1 MKKIKYLFRT
11 IFTLVLAFAS
21 MSVTL
26 AATGNLVLDGA
37 SSVEINKNIVI
48 TVGVRSLS
56 DSTSGCGTIG
66 GYLQFDTDYLEFVS
80 DEAVK
85 LDTYYT
91 PNTSGAKID
100 GQSYNG
106 SISGMT
112 INGKTTGASVD
123 FVKLTFKAKKEG
135 TTTIKLYKGELS
147 LYGQTVA
154 VTTTDPTKSITI
166 GAAKNTDATLKSL
179 GVTGQTLSPAFNANT
194 TSYTV
199 TVPRDTTSVTV
210 TGAANATTS
219 TVTGLGNY
227 TLSGSTLS
235 VPVKVTAQSGATKTY
250 TINIKKQ
257 QNSDA
262 TLKSLVVAGQTLS
275 PAFDPNVTSYTVT
288 VPSGTK
294 ITVTG
299 EAKETTSTVKGN
311 GEYTI
316 TGTKSIPIEVTAENG
331 TKKTYTI
338 NAKTPTSPAAS
349 NDATLKGLNVSGY
362 DITPVFASDVTD
374 YTVTV
379 PNNADSIIVNA
390 TTNHDKA
397 KVEVTGDKDLKVGD
411 NKVTVKVTA
420 EDGTVKT
427 YTINVKKEDKP
438 DTTFKGDATLKSL
451 EVENYEISP
460 KFDSSSHSYT
470 VTIGS
475 DVNSINVK
483 AIATDP
489 KGTVSVSGNTNL
501 KEGVNSVIV
510 RVTNE
515 DGKTSDYV
523 INVIKEA
530 KSKPSGST
538 SKSSDSYLKS
548 LTINSAHTIDKT
560 FDKNIQSYAI
570 TVPYEVEKLDLNYE
584 KNNSKASVKITGN
597 ENFKVGVVNT
607 VTITVNAEDGST
619 RLYLLNVIRSPEVS
633 GTDLEKLVVGGKDI
647 YKPNQSKY
655 EIDIDSKTDKIDI
668 SAIPVDKDSKVEV
681 IGNSNLKEGKNTV
694 WVKVTDKKGYEKL
707 YEITVNKEVASK
719 GGTFLGLSSKTWGFI
734 LGILGFLIIL
744 GLLLLLLFKRRKDDA
759 KTPVVVT
766 KDVPPAPVIEFKP
779 EFNFGSKNTS
789 DDDVVHGNMNQN
801 SQLSYQEE
809 DAPKKLLEA
818 EVRDAEEVPYDPFD
832 ETITKDEI
840 VDAIHE
846 AMKTKNTS
854 KLRMLL
860 DQDELNQRKKDI
872 KRKEEEKRRYQ
883 DDDEDDFF

>member
-1 MKKIKYLFRT
+1 MKRLKYLFRT
-11 IFTLVLAFAS
+11 VFTLVLAFAS

-91 PNTSGAKID
+91 SNTSGAKID

-135 TTTIKLYKGELS
+135 TTTVKLYKGELS

-154 VTTTDPTKSITI
+154 VTTSDPTKEITI

-194 TSYTV
+194 TTYTV

-210 TGAANATTS
+210 TGAANASTS

-227 TLSGSTLS
+227 SLSGNTLS

-257 QNSDA
+257 LNSDA
-262 TLKSLVVAGQTLS
+262 NLKSLVVAGQTLS
-275 PAFDPNVTSYTVT
+275 PAFDPSVTSYTVT

-362 DITPVFASDVTD
+362 DISPAFASGVTE

-397 KVEVTGDKDLKVGD
+397 KVEVTGNTDLKVGD

-420 EDGTVKT
+420 EDGTTKT
-427 YTINVKKEDKP
+427 YTINVKKEEKP

-451 EVENYEISP
+451 EVENHEISP

-470 VTIGS
+470 VTVGS
-475 DVNSINVK
+475 DVNNINVK

-489 KGTVSVSGNTNL
+489 KGTVSISGNTNL

-523 INVIKEA
+523 INVIKE
-530 KSKPSGST
+530 KKESKPSPSP

-548 LTINSAHTIDKT
+548 LTINSAHTMDKT

-584 KNNSKASVKITGN
+584 KNNSKANVKITGN
-597 ENFKVGVVNT
+597 ENFKVGAVNT

-633 GTDLEKLVVGGKDI
+633 GTDLDKLVVDGKDI
-647 YKPNQSKY
+647 YKSNQSKY
-655 EIDIDSKTDKIDI
+655 EVTVDSKTDKLDI
-668 SAIPVDKDSKVEV
+668 SAIPVDKDSKVEI

-707 YEITVNKEVASK
+707 YEITVDKEVASK
-719 GGTFLGLSSKTWGFI
+719 GGTFLGLSSKTWGII
-734 LGILGFLIIL
+734 LGVLGFLIIL
-744 GLLLLLLFKRRKDDA
+744 ALLLLLLFKRRKDDD

-818 EVRDAEEVPYDPFD
+818 EVRDADEVPYDPFD

-883 DDDEDDFF
+883 DDEDDFF

>member
-1 MKKIKYLFRT
+1 MKKLRNLLGTLLTFIILFVGVST
-11 IFTLVLAFAS
+11 VSAATGTLVLS
-21 MSVTL
+21 GDSE
-26 AATGNLVLDGA
+26 
-37 SSVEINKNIVI
+37 VEINKNISI
-48 TVGVRSLS
+48 TVGINNLS
-56 DSTSGCGTIG
+56 DGTTGVGAIG
-66 GYLQFDTDYLEFVS
+66 GNLVFDSTYLQYIDCEAINLATDYTEDS
-80 DEAVK
+80 KA
-85 LDTYYT
+85 
-91 PNTSGAKID
+91 
-100 GQSYNG
+100 
-106 SISGMT
+106 ISGLALNSKQAAKGT
-112 INGKTTGASVD
+112 SVN
-123 FVKLTFKAKKEG
+123 FIKLNFKAIKEG
-135 TTTIKLYKGELS
+135 QTTIKLQNGEVS
-147 LYGQTVA
+147 LFGQTTA

-257 QNSDA
+257 LNSDA

-349 NDATLKGLNVSGY
+349 NDAALKGLNVSGY

-470 VTIGS
+470 VTVGS

-633 GTDLEKLVVGGKDI
+633 GTDLEKLVVDGKDI

-719 GGTFLGLSSKTWGFI
+719 GGTFLGLSSKTWGII
-734 LGILGFLIIL
+734 LGVLGFLIIL
-744 GLLLLLLFKRRKDDA
+744 ALLLLLLFKRRKDDA

-801 SQLSYQEE
+801 SQLTNHAEE
-809 DAPKKLLEA
+809 PKKLIEA